1 MGFYKVEC
9 SNYKAIHGKI
19 CRTHPFF
26 PELLGVCGWEGK
38 WYHLQSC
45 THHFKHTLG
54 ETWNQKTSRCE
65 IEVKKKTILFLF
77 LFRSWRQVHVHI
89 K

>member
-1 MGFYKVEC
+1 MGLYKVES

-26 PELLGVCGWEGK
+26 PELLGVWGWEGK

-45 THHFKHTLG
+45 SHHFKPSENTH
-54 ETWNQKTSRCE
+54 S
-65 IEVKKKTILFLF
+65 VKHGTKKHPDV
-77 LFRSWRQVHVHI
+77 R
-89 K
+89 